1 MALIVVD
8 MGRRIATPQKK
19 DNRSSIKVHATKS
32 SSGIDQYNDFSEN
45 DPQAQQNNAAQTLA
59 KQHSA
64 AEANRQDPYSI
75 QKQRQ
80 AEKEPSQVS
89 LLADIMSKN
98 VITLS
103 PTATVADAWQLFQ
116 QYGFQSIP
124 IIDEDN
130 TVLAMLAER
139 AILRGPGIQENINPK
154 NIMPFAAQR
163 VFCFSSDT
171 DIRQATRTLY
181 EYDLDALP
189 IISDQHELLGIVTR
203 TDIIKTVSHYGPLEL
218 WA

>member
-1 MALIVVD
+1 LALIVVD

-154 NIMPFAAQR
+154 NIMTFAAQR